1 MRIYY
6 GHGEIIMIRKFFAEN
21 FCSIKNRIDIS
32 FEASSLT
39 DETFYNN
46 FFKYQDNNIL
56 KAVSF
61 YGMNASGKSTI
72 TRAFAALRELII
84 PAPNIQQMII
94 GFQNPQFN
102 PILPYFPFELCDE
115 NKHKPISLGIEFSLN
130 NDEDSFLYK
139 YLVSYDKQRIIEER
153 FEKKTSQKDS
163 LLFKR
168 VTDENNVTAINV
180 GANASNIALLNSL
193 ADSVMPNR
201 TFLSMFNSFKVP
213 DFFEAYQFFADRLVN
228 ISPEITRF
236 HDVVPN
242 RIMNDEG
249 LKRFT
254 VKLLKAADFNI
265 SDIDVKKITSQAM
278 PGVMAE
284 KDALFMVHE
293 GDLDTGSIEFLKESL
308 GTKKIVIL
316 AEHLYPVLSK
326 PSVLIID
333 ELESSL
339 HPDLTRLIVT
349 CFLDETI
356 NTHNSQLIFTSHET
370 SLLDL
375 DLLRRDQINFV
386 YKDKKTCGTYIR
398 SLNDFHVRKTDSIEK
413 SYLAGRYLTS
423 PDVNNNYLMEN

>member
-1 MRIYY
+1 
-6 GHGEIIMIRKFFAEN
+6 MIRKFFAEN

-32 FEASSLT
+32 FEASALT
-39 DETFYNN
+39 DETYYNN
-46 FFKYQDNNIL
+46 FFDYQDNRIL
-56 KAVSF
+56 KVVSF

-72 TRAFAALRELII
+72 TRAFAALRELIVPTPI
-84 PAPNIQQMII
+84 PQLF
-94 GFQNPQFN
+94 GSFQNPQFA
-102 PILPYFPFELCDE
+102 PVIPYYPFEFCNE
-115 NKHKPISLGIEFSLN
+115 TKRKPISLGIEFSLDN
-130 NDEDSFLYK
+130 NANSFLYK
-139 YLVSYDKQRIIEER
+139 YSVTYDRQRILDER

-163 LLFKR
+163 VLFKR
-168 VTDENNVTAINV
+168 ATDEAGVTEITI
-180 GANASNIALLNSL
+180 GSNASNIALLNSL

-201 TFLSMFNSFKVP
+201 TFLSMFNTFNVP
-213 DFFEAYQFFADRLVN
+213 DFNDAFQFFADRLVN
-228 ISPEITRF
+228 ISPEVTRF
-236 HDVVPN
+236 HDVIPN
-242 RIMNDEG
+242 RIMENEG
-249 LKRFT
+249 LKKFT
-254 VKLLKAADFNI
+254 IKLLKAADFNI
-265 SDIDVKKITSQAM
+265 SDINVKKTSAKVTPVM
-278 PGVMAE
+278 PGLMAE
-284 KDALFMVHE
+284 KDTLFMVHE

-356 NTHNSQLIFTSHET
+356 NVHNSQLIFTSHET

-375 DLLRRDQINFV
+375 DLLRRDEINFV
-386 YKDKKTCGTYIR
+386 YKDKKTCATYIR

>member
-1 MRIYY
+1 
-6 GHGEIIMIRKFFAEN
+6 MIRKFFAEN

-46 FFKYQDNNIL
+46 FFKYQNNDIL
-56 KAVSF
+56 KVVSF

-84 PAPNIQQMII
+84 PIPNIQQMII
-94 GFQNPQFN
+94 GFQNPQIN
-102 PILPYFPFELCDE
+102 PVIPYYPFEFCDE
-115 NKHKPISLGIEFSLN
+115 TKHKPISLGIEFSLN

-139 YLVSYDKQRIIEER
+139 YSVSYDKERIIEER

-163 LLFKR
+163 LLYKR
-168 VTDENNVTAINV
+168 FTNENNITNINI
-180 GANASNIALLNSL
+180 GTNASNIALLNSL
-193 ADSVMPNR
+193 AASVMPNR
-201 TFLSMFNSFKVP
+201 TFLSMFNTFNVP
-213 DFFEAYQFFADRLVN
+213 DFYEAYQFFADRLIN

-236 HDVVPN
+236 HDVMPN

-249 LKRFT
+249 LKGFT
-254 VKLLKAADFNI
+254 IKLLKAADFNI
-265 SDIDVKKITSQAM
+265 SDIDVKKITAPAM

-284 KDALFMVHE
+284 KNALFMVHE

-356 NTHNSQLIFTSHET
+356 NIHNSQLIFTSHET

-386 YKDKKTCGTYIR
+386 YKDRKTCATYIR

>member
-1 MRIYY
+1 
-6 GHGEIIMIRKFFAEN
+6 MIRKFFAEN

-32 FEASSLT
+32 FEASPLT

-46 FFKYQDNNIL
+46 FFNYQEDKIL
-56 KAVSF
+56 KVVSF

-72 TRAFAALRELII
+72 TRAFAALRELIL
-84 PAPNIQQMII
+84 PVPNFQQILG
-94 GFQNPQFN
+94 GFQNPQLN
-102 PILPYFPFELCDE
+102 PVIPYFPFEFCE
-115 NKHKPISLGIEFSLN
+115 ETKHKPISLGIEFSLDN
-130 NDEDSFLYK
+130 NDDSFLYK
-139 YLVSYDKQRIIEER
+139 YSVLYDEQRIVEER

-163 LLFKR
+163 LLYKR
-168 VTDENNVTAINV
+168 FTNEDGVTNINI
-180 GANASNIALLNSL
+180 GPNASNIALLNSL
-193 ADSVMPNR
+193 AVSVMPNR
-201 TFLSMFNSFKVP
+201 TFLSMFNAFKVP
-213 DFFEAYQFFADRLVN
+213 DFFEAYQFFANRLVN

-242 RIMNDEG
+242 RIMEDEG
-249 LKRFT
+249 LKKFT
-254 VKLLKAADFNI
+254 INLLKAADFNI
-265 SDIDVKKITSQAM
+265 SNINVKKTTAPAI

-284 KDALFMVHE
+284 KDTLFMVHE

-356 NTHNSQLIFTSHET
+356 NLHNSQLIFTSHET

-386 YKDKKTCGTYIR
+386 YKDKKTCATYIR

-423 PDVNNNYLMEN
+423 PDVNNSYLMEN

>member
-1 MRIYY
+1 
-6 GHGEIIMIRKFFAEN
+6 MIRKFFAEN

-32 FEASSLT
+32 FEASALT
-39 DETFYNN
+39 DETYYNN
-46 FFKYQDNNIL
+46 FFDYQDDKIL
-56 KAVSF
+56 KVVSF

-72 TRAFAALRELII
+72 TRAFAALRELIV
-84 PAPNIQQMII
+84 PTPNMQQII
-94 GFQNPQFN
+94 GAFQNPQFN
-102 PILPYFPFELCDE
+102 PIIPYFPFEFCNE
-115 NKHKPISLGIEFSLN
+115 TKHKPISLGIEFSLD
-130 NDEDSFLYK
+130 NDANSFLYK
-139 YLVSYDKQRIIEER
+139 YSVTYDRQRILDEK

-168 VTDENNVTAINV
+168 ATNEAGVTEINV
-180 GANASNIALLNSL
+180 GSNASNIALLNSL

-201 TFLSMFNSFKVP
+201 TFLSMFNVFKVP
-213 DFFEAYQFFADRLVN
+213 DFYDAYQFFADRLVN

-242 RIMNDEG
+242 RIMANEG
-249 LKRFT
+249 LKKFT
-254 VKLLKAADFNI
+254 IKLLKAADFNI
-265 SDIDVKKITSQAM
+265 SDINVKKTSAKVAPIM
-278 PGVMAE
+278 PGLMAE
-284 KDALFMVHE
+284 KDTLFMVHE

-356 NTHNSQLIFTSHET
+356 NVHNSQLIFTSHET

-375 DLLRRDQINFV
+375 DLLRRDEINFV
-386 YKDKKTCGTYIR
+386 YKDKKTCATYIR